1 MTLRPR
7 SHYSVFVQKRREKP
21 PFLWKC
27 SRWSAQKRH
36 KNGGFRKRCQKW
48 ISTKTEVF
56 ENAVDQCEHTKTEV
70 FENAVDQCEHT
81 KTEVFENAPVSN
93 NELHKNGVMWTHK
106 NGCFSL
112 RFCYRADQCERIKTE
127 VFLTVFVRKR
137 SRVNGSFD
145 ATKTD
150 TNKNGVV
157 WTGPQALCT
166 CNGIQMKV
174 QLLGLSYNVFKNP

>member
-1 MTLRPR
+1 MRLRPR

-27 SRWSAQKRH
+27 SHLSTQKRH

-56 ENAVDQCEHTKTEV
+56 ENAFDQCE
-70 FENAVDQCEHT
+70 CT
-81 KTEVFENAPVSN
+81 KTEVFENAPISN

-112 RFCYRADQCERIKTE
+112 RFCYRADQCERTKTE

-137 SRVNGSFD
+137 SSVNGSFD

-150 TNKNGVV
+150 TSKNGVV
-157 WTGPQALCT
+157 WTGPET
-166 CNGIQMKV
+166 C
-174 QLLGLSYNVFKNP
+174 LNVRKCKLNHNC